1 MTTKSLGHLCPV
13 CHKPNQC
20 TNIQVNTNSDCW
32 CNKESI
38 PQGLL
43 DMIPQNQLMKACV
56 CKQCIALFKKR
67 ESEAKLFTTTT

>member
-1 MTTKSLGHLCPV
+1 MTTNSLSHLCPV

-20 TNIQVNTNSDCW
+20 TNIQANTSSDCW

-43 DMIPQNQLMKACV
+43 DMIPQNQQMKACV
-56 CKQCIALFKKR
+56 CTQCIALFKKQA
-67 ESEAKLFTTTT
+67 SEAKLFTTTT